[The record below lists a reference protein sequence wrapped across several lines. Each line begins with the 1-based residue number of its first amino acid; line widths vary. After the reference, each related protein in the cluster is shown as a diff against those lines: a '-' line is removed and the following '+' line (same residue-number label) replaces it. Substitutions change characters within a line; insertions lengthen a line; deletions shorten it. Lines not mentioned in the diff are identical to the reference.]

1 LIVHV
6 EAAGRTRAVE
16 VRRNNGGFTVVL
28 DGHEHTVDVSDIGAT
43 WSLLLGT
50 QSYEV
55 AFVEGPDGAMMVHV
69 DGQPV
74 PVSVAPL
81 RPAWR
86 ARGRGPST
94 ALGAG
99 PAVPGTAGSQ
109 RIVAPMP
116 GKIVKVLVKPGDA
129 VAARQGVVIVEAMKM
144 ENELR
149 SQTSG
154 TVSDVRVKE
163 GDSVEA
169 GAILV
174 IVE

>member
-81 RPAWR
+81 RPRWG
-86 ARGRGPST
+86 ARGRG
-94 ALGAG
+94 ALEHGS
-99 PAVPGTAGSQ
+99 GTAGPQ
-109 RIVAPMP
+109 RIAAPMP